1 MPERPSKLRLK
12 VRREMPP
19 EFGDWPMPMQGP
31 QAHSRIRAPAAMRS
45 AKAPFSASMLY
56 TCLEPGAMER
66 LTSG

>member
-1 MPERPSKLRLK
+1 
-12 VRREMPP
+12 MPP